1 MIMLFSVL
9 PMIYT
14 GQIER
19 FTDKVRWPYKISQNP
34 NHILRKVTANIFI
47 SRTEQ
52 IRKVFKY
59 KKLYLQQLQQK
70 KPETIFIY
78 KLCFVAEYLW
88 QDHLFVHQGLDRFRF
103 YACPMQKH
111 LHFVVLS
118 LQRRE
123 KCVACLVK
131 TKKSNLLACILA
143 THVLPVGLHLGD

>member
-34 NHILRKVTANIFI
+34 NHILRKVIANIFI

-59 KKLYLQQLQQK
+59 VQEIVLAATVAKSTGDNFHIQTL
-70 KPETIFIY
+70 
-78 KLCFVAEYLW
+78 LC
-88 QDHLFVHQGLDRFRF
+88 R
-103 YACPMQKH
+103 
-111 LHFVVLS
+111 
-118 LQRRE
+118 
-123 KCVACLVK
+123 
-131 TKKSNLLACILA
+131 
-143 THVLPVGLHLGD
+143 